1 MIDAKAE
8 IVGNVWKILARE
20 GDQVGPGDPLVI
32 LESMKMEIPV
42 ISPVH
47 GHVAGILVAEG
58 QIVQEGDSVVEIDD
72 TLGA

>member
-8 IVGNVWKILARE
+8 IVGNVWKILIRE
-20 GDQVGPGDPLVI
+20 GDEVGPGDSLVI

-42 ISPVH
+42 VAPGH
-47 GHVAGILVAEG
+47 GHVSSILVSEG
-58 QIVQEGDSVVEIDD
+58 QIVQEGDPVVEIDD

>member
-32 LESMKMEIPV
+32 LETMKMEIPV
-42 ISPVH
+42 VAPAH
-47 GHVAGILVAEG
+47 GHVASVLVSEG
-58 QIVQEGDSVVEIDD
+58 QIVQEGDPVVEIDD

>member
-1 MIDAKAE
+1 VIEAKAD

-20 GDQVGPGDPLVI
+20 GDEVGPGDALLI

-42 ISPVH
+42 TSPVH
-47 GHVAGILVAEG
+47 GHVAGILVSEG
-58 QIVQEGDSVVEIDD
+58 QIVQEGDAVVEIDD